1 MVWTLPLAA
10 LGLTV
15 WKGRSLEAKRSGE
28 ALVTEI
34 KLGDV
39 EILGWSDLVMP
50 PTDLV
55 VTGAGLEGKI
65 YLSLSQVGWRTM
77 WVILVAII
85 NNKINNYIGSV
96 SLGSFPF

>member
-10 LGLTV
+10 LGLIV
-15 WKGRSLEAKRSGE
+15 WKGRSLEAKIPGE
-28 ALVTEI
+28 GLVTEI